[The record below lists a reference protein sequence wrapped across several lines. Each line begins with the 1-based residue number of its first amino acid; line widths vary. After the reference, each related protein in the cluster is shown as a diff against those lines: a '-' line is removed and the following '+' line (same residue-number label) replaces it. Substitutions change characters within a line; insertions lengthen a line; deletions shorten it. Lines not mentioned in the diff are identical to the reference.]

1 MHGRGGL
8 VVPSVLCQAHVQVM
22 STVRTILISV
32 RSRYC
37 AACVVSQRQCRGHS
51 MGHCCC
57 FTYSLVCSTD
67 SLPRLVRLHSHV
79 VLLTLSA
86 LGCDSE
92 RRINCLCAEKCDI
105 MLQHGSSM
113 RIAMCMLR
121 VIGCVIF
128 IIICSNIGTY
138 STGSMTDGPGG
149 AEKAIEARTA
159 HFRLFMH

>member
-1 MHGRGGL
+1 
-8 VVPSVLCQAHVQVM
+8 
-22 STVRTILISV
+22 
-32 RSRYC
+32 
-37 AACVVSQRQCRGHS
+37 

-86 LGCDSE
+86 LGCDAILNTESE
-92 RRINCLCAEKCDI
+92 NQLFMSCAKECF
-105 MLQHGSSM
+105 MVHGS
-113 RIAMCMLR
+113 RDANCDVLW